1 MKMEYGLNK
10 ILDEIRNKGRLP
22 INIPLPQ
29 LQANLLHCKMV
40 IEHIMTEK
48 CKGRCFTTDV
58 SEYFNLIVV
67 RVETALDSI
76 EEEAMYTQMCKDFK
90 DLFTECGIEINLAI
104 FLGNVKEDDYFYN
117 VNY

>member
-22 INIPLPQ
+22 INTPLCQ
-29 LQANLLHCKMV
+29 LQTNLIHCKMV

-48 CKGRCFTTDV
+48 CKGRYFTTDV
-58 SEYFNLIVV
+58 SEYFNLIVI
-67 RVETALDSI
+67 RVETALNSI
-76 EEEAMYTQMCKDFK
+76 EEEAMYTQMCRDFK
-90 DLFTECGIEINLAI
+90 YLFTECGIELNLAMFI
-104 FLGNVKEDDYFYN
+104 GNIKNDNYFYS